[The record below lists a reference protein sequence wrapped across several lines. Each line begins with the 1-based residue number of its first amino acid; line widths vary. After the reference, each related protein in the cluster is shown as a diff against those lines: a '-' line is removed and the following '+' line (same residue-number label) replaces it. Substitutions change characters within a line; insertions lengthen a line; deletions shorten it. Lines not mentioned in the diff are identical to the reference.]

1 MKAHSISTDNTNIKN
16 KVKLRELSIKDLE
29 EVKVLDLFAGEN
41 KLWSNIKT
49 DRYYGVE
56 LNKGKGKN
64 LYANNLKVIPSLDL
78 SQFNIIDCDS
88 YGIPY
93 EQIESLYKNKTLQK
107 GTIIIYTCI
116 SSPISMINKKCTKD
130 FNLDK
135 MHQKSKVLIN
145 KLSMPLFFEMLRLKG
160 VKKVTEY
167 EIAGTYNKRYGFFKV
182 E

>member
-1 MKAHSISTDNTNIKN
+1 LKAHSISTDNTAINN
-16 KVKLRELSIKDLE
+16 KIRLRELSIRGLKE
-29 EVKVLDLFAGEN
+29 IKVLDLFAGEN

-49 DRYYGVE
+49 NRYFGVE
-56 LNKGKGKN
+56 LSKDKGKN

-78 SQFNIIDCDS
+78 SQFNVIDCDS
-88 YGIPY
+88 YGVPY
-93 EQIESLYKNKTLQK
+93 EQVEALYKNKTLQK
-107 GTIIIYTCI
+107 GTVIIYTCI
-116 SSPISMINKKCTKD
+116 SSPISAINKKCTQD

-135 MHQKSKVLIN
+135 MYKKSKVLIN

-167 EIAGTYNKRYGFFKV
+167 EIVGTYNKRYGFFKV